1 MLASIGDMRFP
12 VVLFDLDGTVID
24 SGSIILASMRHAARE
39 VLGADVPDEQLMAAV
54 GGPGLEAQMR
64 ALAPDRVDE
73 LVTVYRAHN
82 EPLHD
87 ELACCAGMEDV
98 LVRLKDE
105 GRKLGIV
112 TAKRRQT
119 VELAFA
125 RLPIEHLFEAVVG
138 GDETERHKPDPEP
151 LLLALERLDAQPE
164 DAVYVGDAPFDVKAA
179 KAAGLF
185 AIGVTWGGIHAR
197 ERLRAEQPDALV
209 DTPEELLGHL

>member
-1 MLASIGDMRFP
+1 MRFP

-24 SGSIILASMRHAARE
+24 SGAIILASMRHAAKE
-39 VLGADVPDEQLMAAV
+39 VLGTEVPDEELMAAV

-87 ELACCAGMEDV
+87 ELVCCTGIEDV
-98 LVRLKDE
+98 LVELKEE
-105 GRKLGIV
+105 GRRLGIV

-125 RLPIEHLFEAVVG
+125 RLPIEHLFETVVG
-138 GDETERHKPDPEP
+138 GDETERHKPDPAP
-151 LLLALERLDAQPE
+151 LQLALERLGAEPSQ
-164 DAVYVGDAPFDVKAA
+164 AAYVGDAPFDIKAA
-179 KAAGLF
+179 KAAGLY

-197 ERLRAEQPDALV
+197 ELLEAEEPDVLV
-209 DTPEELLGHL
+209 DTAEELRGVL